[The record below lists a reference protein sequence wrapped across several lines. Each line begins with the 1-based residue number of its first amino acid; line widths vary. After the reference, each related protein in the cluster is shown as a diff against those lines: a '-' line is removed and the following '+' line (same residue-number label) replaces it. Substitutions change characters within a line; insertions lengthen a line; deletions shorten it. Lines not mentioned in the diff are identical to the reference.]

1 MFPLCKVMAI
11 ETSSLP
17 IKMNK
22 LFFVFLIISF
32 NAFADGISDLNAFVN
47 NISSMSSEF
56 SQVVLDKKGLKLQD
70 VEGVMLF
77 KRPNKF
83 RWDYLKPYQNQIISD
98 GDRLYMYDQD
108 LRQVSINPIAKVAG
122 STPLL
127 IIAGKNIEKYF
138 MLKNLD
144 DRVNYEDSQNI
155 KWVEATPREE
165 STGFSK
171 VILGL
176 TENKLSV
183 MKIVDAFEHTTT
195 ISFKNAKYNV
205 TLVDNDFLFKLP
217 TGVDVVQNGVLSNN
231 SPTSKPVNK
240 DAELIAFVTNW
251 ANAWSAKDTEVYLSK
266 YAEDFKTPNGDAL
279 ALWQATRKQKISSQ
293 GKILIEI
300 EDIKVT
306 MKNENLA
313 RIQFKQKYTSD
324 KLTEDSN
331 KSLIV
336 KKIDGE
342 WFIQEETSGK

>member
-1 MFPLCKVMAI
+1 
-11 ETSSLP
+11 
-17 IKMNK
+17 MNK
-22 LFFVFLIISF
+22 LFFAFLILSF
-32 NAFADGISDLNAFVN
+32 NVLADGISDLNAFVN

-127 IIAGKNIEKYF
+127 IVAGKNIEKYF
-138 MLKNLD
+138 TLKNLD
-144 DRVNYEDSQNI
+144 DDSNQNI
-155 KWVEATPREE
+155 KWVEAVPKEE
-165 STGFSK
+165 SAGFSK

-183 MKIVDAFEHTTT
+183 MKIVDAFEHITT

-205 TLVDNDFLFKLP
+205 NLMDNDFLFKLP
-217 TGVDVVQNGVLSNN
+217 SGVDVVQTGTISNN
-231 SPTSKPVNK
+231 ASSTKANDK
-240 DAELIAFVTNW
+240 DAELIAFATGW
-251 ANAWSAKDTEVYLSK
+251 ANAWSTKDIDVYLSK
-266 YAEDFKTPNGDAL
+266 YAADFKTPNGEAL
-279 ALWQATRKQKISSQ
+279 NLWQASRKQKISAQ
-293 GKILIEI
+293 GKILVEI

-313 RIQFKQKYTSD
+313 RIQFKQKYSSD

-331 KSLIV
+331 KNLLV
-336 KKIDGE
+336 KKIDGK
-342 WFIQEETSGK
+342 WFIQEETLVK

>member
-1 MFPLCKVMAI
+1 
-11 ETSSLP
+11 
-17 IKMNK
+17 MNK
-22 LFFVFLIISF
+22 IFFAFLILSF
-32 NAFADGISDLNAFVN
+32 NVIAEGISDLNAFVN
-47 NISSMSSEF
+47 NVSSMSSEF

-98 GDRLYMYDQD
+98 GDRLFMYDQD

-138 MLKNLD
+138 TLRNI
-144 DRVNYEDSQNI
+144 EDQVANEMNQNI
-155 KWVEATPREE
+155 KWVEAVPKEE
-165 STGFSK
+165 GAGFSK

-183 MKIVDAFEHTTT
+183 MKIIDAFEHTTT

-205 TLVDNDFLFKLP
+205 ILVDNDFLFKLP
-217 TGVDVVQNGVLSNN
+217 TGVDVVQNGVASNN
-231 SPTSKPVNK
+231 SSSTKPTNNK
-240 DAELIAFVTNW
+240 DAELIEF
-251 ANAWSAKDTEVYLSK
+251 ANSWVSAWSAKDIGVYLSK

-279 ALWQATRKQKISSQ
+279 ALWQASRKQKILSQ
-293 GKILIEI
+293 GKILVEI
-300 EDIKVT
+300 EDIKVS

-331 KSLIV
+331 KSLLV
-336 KKIDGE
+336 KKIDGK
-342 WFIQEETSGK
+342 WLIQEETSGK

>member
-1 MFPLCKVMAI
+1 
-11 ETSSLP
+11 
-17 IKMNK
+17 MNK
-22 LFFVFLIISF
+22 LFFAFLILSF
-32 NAFADGISDLNAFVN
+32 NVLADGISDLNAFVN

-138 MLKNLD
+138 TLKNID
-144 DRVNYEDSQNI
+144 DQVNNEGNQNI
-155 KWVEATPREE
+155 KWVEAVPKEE
-165 STGFSK
+165 GAGFSK

-217 TGVDVVQNGVLSNN
+217 TGVDVVQNGVASNN
-231 SPTSKPVNK
+231 SSSTKPTNNK
-240 DAELIAFVTNW
+240 DAELIAFANSW
-251 ANAWSAKDTEVYLSK
+251 ASAWSAKDIGVYLSK

-279 ALWQATRKQKISSQ
+279 ALWQASRKQKISSQ
-293 GKILIEI
+293 GKILVEI

-331 KSLIV
+331 KSLLV
-336 KKIDGE
+336 KKIDGK
-342 WFIQEETSGK
+342 WLIQEETSSK

>member
-1 MFPLCKVMAI
+1 
-11 ETSSLP
+11 
-17 IKMNK
+17 MNK
-22 LFFVFLIISF
+22 LFFAFLILSF
-32 NAFADGISDLNAFVN
+32 NVLADGISDLNAFVN

-127 IIAGKNIEKYF
+127 IVAGKNIEKYF
-138 MLKNLD
+138 TLKNLD
-144 DRVNYEDSQNI
+144 DDSNQNI
-155 KWVEATPREE
+155 KWVEAVPKEE
-165 STGFSK
+165 SAGFSK

-183 MKIVDAFEHTTT
+183 MKIVDAFEHITT

-205 TLVDNDFLFKLP
+205 NLMDNDFLFKLP
-217 TGVDVVQNGVLSNN
+217 SGVDVVQTGTISNN
-231 SPTSKPVNK
+231 ASSTKANDK
-240 DAELIAFVTNW
+240 DAELIAFATGW
-251 ANAWSAKDTEVYLSK
+251 ANAWSTKDIDVYLSK
-266 YAEDFKTPNGDAL
+266 YAADFKTPNGEAL
-279 ALWQATRKQKISSQ
+279 NLWQASRKQKISSQ
-293 GKILIEI
+293 GKILVEI

-313 RIQFKQKYTSD
+313 RIQFKQKYSSD

-331 KSLIV
+331 KNLLV
-336 KKIDGE
+336 KKIDGK
-342 WFIQEETSGK
+342 WFIQEETLGK

>member
-1 MFPLCKVMAI
+1 
-11 ETSSLP
+11 
-17 IKMNK
+17 
-22 LFFVFLIISF
+22 
-32 NAFADGISDLNAFVN
+32 
-47 NISSMSSEF
+47 
-56 SQVVLDKKGLKLQD
+56 
-70 VEGVMLF
+70 
-77 KRPNKF
+77 
-83 RWDYLKPYQNQIISD
+83 
-98 GDRLYMYDQD
+98 MYDQD

-336 KKIDGE
+336 KKIDGK

>member
-1 MFPLCKVMAI
+1 
-11 ETSSLP
+11 
-17 IKMNK
+17 
-22 LFFVFLIISF
+22 
-32 NAFADGISDLNAFVN
+32 
-47 NISSMSSEF
+47 
-56 SQVVLDKKGLKLQD
+56 
-70 VEGVMLF
+70 
-77 KRPNKF
+77 
-83 RWDYLKPYQNQIISD
+83 
-98 GDRLYMYDQD
+98 
-108 LRQVSINPIAKVAG
+108 
-122 STPLL
+122 
-127 IIAGKNIEKYF
+127 
-138 MLKNLD
+138 
-144 DRVNYEDSQNI
+144 
-155 KWVEATPREE
+155 
-165 STGFSK
+165 
-171 VILGL
+171 
-176 TENKLSV
+176 
-183 MKIVDAFEHTTT
+183 
-195 ISFKNAKYNV
+195 V

-331 KSLIV
+331 KSLLV
-336 KKIDGE
+336 KKIDGK
-342 WFIQEETSGK
+342 WLIQEETSGK

>member
-1 MFPLCKVMAI
+1 
-11 ETSSLP
+11 
-17 IKMNK
+17 MNK
-22 LFFVFLIISF
+22 LFFAFLILSF
-32 NAFADGISDLNAFVN
+32 NVLADGISDLNAFAN

-138 MLKNLD
+138 TLKNID
-144 DRVNYEDSQNI
+144 DQVNNEGNQNI
-155 KWVEATPREE
+155 RWVEAVPKEE
-165 STGFSK
+165 GAGFSK

-217 TGVDVVQNGVLSNN
+217 TGVDVVQNGVASNN
-231 SPTSKPVNK
+231 SSSTKPTNNK
-240 DAELIAFVTNW
+240 DAELIAFANSW
-251 ANAWSAKDTEVYLSK
+251 ASAWSAKDIGVYLSK

-279 ALWQATRKQKISSQ
+279 ALWQASRKQKISSQ
-293 GKILIEI
+293 GKILVEI

-331 KSLIV
+331 KSLLV
-336 KKIDGE
+336 KKIDGK
-342 WFIQEETSGK
+342 WLIQEETSGK

>member
-1 MFPLCKVMAI
+1 
-11 ETSSLP
+11 
-17 IKMNK
+17 MNK
-22 LFFVFLIISF
+22 LFFAFLILSF
-32 NAFADGISDLNAFVN
+32 NVLADGISDLNAFVN

-138 MLKNLD
+138 TLKNID
-144 DRVNYEDSQNI
+144 DQVNNEGNQNI
-155 KWVEATPREE
+155 RWVEAVPKEE
-165 STGFSK
+165 GAGFSK

-217 TGVDVVQNGVLSNN
+217 TGVDVVQNGVASNN
-231 SPTSKPVNK
+231 SSSTKPTNNK
-240 DAELIAFVTNW
+240 DAELIAFANSW
-251 ANAWSAKDTEVYLSK
+251 ASAWSAKDIGVYLSK

-279 ALWQATRKQKISSQ
+279 ALWQASRKQKISSQ
-293 GKILIEI
+293 GKILVEI

-331 KSLIV
+331 KSLLV
-336 KKIDGE
+336 KKIDGK
-342 WFIQEETSGK
+342 WLIQEETSGK

>member
-1 MFPLCKVMAI
+1 
-11 ETSSLP
+11 
-17 IKMNK
+17 MNK
-22 LFFVFLIISF
+22 LFFAFLILSF
-32 NAFADGISDLNAFVN
+32 NVLADGISDLNAFVN

-127 IIAGKNIEKYF
+127 IVAGKNIEKYF
-138 MLKNLD
+138 TLKNLD
-144 DRVNYEDSQNI
+144 DDSNQNI
-155 KWVEATPREE
+155 KWVEAVPKEE
-165 STGFSK
+165 SAGFSK

-183 MKIVDAFEHTTT
+183 MKIVDAFEHITT

-205 TLVDNDFLFKLP
+205 SLMDNDFLFKLP
-217 TGVDVVQNGVLSNN
+217 SGVDVVQTGTISNN
-231 SPTSKPVNK
+231 ASSSKANDK
-240 DAELIAFVTNW
+240 DAELIAFVTGW
-251 ANAWSAKDTEVYLSK
+251 ANAWSTKDIDVYLSK
-266 YAEDFKTPNGDAL
+266 YAADFKTPNGEAL
-279 ALWQATRKQKISSQ
+279 NLWQASRKQKISSQ
-293 GKILIEI
+293 GKILVEI

-313 RIQFKQKYTSD
+313 RIQFKQKYSSD

-331 KSLIV
+331 KNLLV
-336 KKIDGE
+336 KKIDGK
-342 WFIQEETSGK
+342 WFIQEETLVK

>member
-1 MFPLCKVMAI
+1 
-11 ETSSLP
+11 
-17 IKMNK
+17 MNK
-22 LFFVFLIISF
+22 LFFAFLILSF
-32 NAFADGISDLNAFVN
+32 NVLADGISDLNAFVN

-127 IIAGKNIEKYF
+127 IVAGKNIEKYF
-138 MLKNLD
+138 TLKNLD
-144 DRVNYEDSQNI
+144 DDSNQNI
-155 KWVEATPREE
+155 KWVEAVPKEE
-165 STGFSK
+165 SAGFSK

-183 MKIVDAFEHTTT
+183 MKIVDAFEHITT

-205 TLVDNDFLFKLP
+205 NLMDNDFLFKLP
-217 TGVDVVQNGVLSNN
+217 SGVDVVQAGTISNN
-231 SPTSKPVNK
+231 ASSTKANDK
-240 DAELIAFVTNW
+240 DAELIAFVTGW
-251 ANAWSAKDTEVYLSK
+251 ANAWSTKDIDVYLSK
-266 YAEDFKTPNGDAL
+266 YAADFKTPNGEVL
-279 ALWQATRKQKISSQ
+279 NLWQASRKQKISSQ
-293 GKILIEI
+293 GKILVEI

-313 RIQFKQKYTSD
+313 RIQFKQKYSSD

-331 KSLIV
+331 KNLLV
-336 KKIDGE
+336 KKIDGK
-342 WFIQEETSGK
+342 WFIQEETLVK